1 MYLLEH
7 DAKQLLARHGIPVP
21 DGRLIERGASLE
33 AAALPPGPWMVKGQI
48 AAGGRGKA
56 GIVRKAATPQEIAS
70 HTQAIVGATV
80 KGRAVESV
88 RVERQV
94 AGAEEAYVGLLLD
107 AGAGGVRVIV
117 SGEGG
122 MEVENLPPGAVRSA
136 VAAPDAAALSAC
148 VARLAGSMEGPKGR
162 ALADAGARLARV
174 FLECEALLVEVNP
187 LFVHPDGGWVAGD
200 AKVVT
205 GGTRRAGRRPGGR
218 LSRRRA
224 QGGARLRL
232 RCGRPHRRNR
242 PAHHRRRTLHDAD
255 RRVARRWIEALQLS
269 RYPHRRAAR

>member
-21 DGRLIERGASLE
+21 DGRLVERGASLD

-70 HTQAIVGATV
+70 HTEAIVGATV

-88 RVERQV
+88 RIERQV
-94 AGAEEAYVGLLLD
+94 AGAEEAYIGLLLD

-117 SGEGG
+117 SSEGG
-122 MEVENLPPGAVRSA
+122 VEVENLPPGAVRSA

-148 VARLAGSMEGPKGR
+148 VARLRRIRGRAKGK

-187 LFVHPDGGWVAGD
+187 LFVHPDGSWVAGD

-205 GGTRRAGRRPGGR
+205 DDNALARQEELAQAGRRSGGR

-232 RCGRPHRRNR
+232 RCGRPR
-242 PAHHRRRTLHDAD
+242 PAKSGC
-255 RRVARRWIEALQLS
+255 S
-269 RYPHRRAAR
+269 RPAPDFP